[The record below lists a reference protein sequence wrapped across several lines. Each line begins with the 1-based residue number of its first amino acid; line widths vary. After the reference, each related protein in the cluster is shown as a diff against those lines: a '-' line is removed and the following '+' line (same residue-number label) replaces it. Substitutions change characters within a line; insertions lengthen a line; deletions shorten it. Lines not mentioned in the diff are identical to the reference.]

1 VAPVTVSRRR
11 WPKVDQDSCIEDVA
25 LLILE
30 WLGEQRVDAMVRVD
44 AERMLAG
51 EPAWTFVASG
61 GPLAQAVRADGATVE
76 QCFSLAIAWLR
87 EAGVEVPF

>member
-1 VAPVTVSRRR
+1 
-11 WPKVDQDSCIEDVA
+11 
-25 LLILE
+25 
-30 WLGEQRVDAMVRVD
+30 VD

-61 GPLAQAVRADGATVE
+61 GPLEQVVRADAATVQ
-76 QCFSLAIAWLR
+76 QCFSFAVVRLR